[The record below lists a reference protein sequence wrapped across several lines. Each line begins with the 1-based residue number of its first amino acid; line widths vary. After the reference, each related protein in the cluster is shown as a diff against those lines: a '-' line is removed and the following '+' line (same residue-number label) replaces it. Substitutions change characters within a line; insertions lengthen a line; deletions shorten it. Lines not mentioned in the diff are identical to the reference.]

1 MFWQCCREARSNA
14 SCLASRDIA
23 LTFRH
28 GSSVV
33 ANNIWLC
40 SLNHQMEESAGF
52 ARVRR
57 AIDVLVEDP
66 RGGIRIE
73 CGACAA
79 GKHSQT
85 KIEQVAYLRHAF
97 ALDGWS

>member
-14 SCLASRDIA
+14 SRLASRDIA
-23 LTFRH
+23 LTIRH

-33 ANNIWLC
+33 ADDIWLC
-40 SLNHQMEESAGF
+40 SLIHQMEEPAGF
-52 ARVRR
+52 ARARR
-57 AIDVLVEDP
+57 AIDNLVEDP

-73 CGACAA
+73 CRACAA

-85 KIEQVAYLRHAF
+85 KI
-97 ALDGWS
+97 